1 MRRAQGSY
9 QVTSE
14 SADIVAFSA
23 DVLDFKLHPRQADIL
38 EAIYRDGIRTAVLRL
53 GRRSGKGRMMA
64 VIAAFEATI
73 GASAHL
79 AAVPH
84 GEQVAIVVIA
94 TSQRQARVC
103 HRYVA
108 SFLRRPALAGLIAR
122 ESDDSIELTNGV
134 VVTTLPCSA
143 ASGRGLGIAVLI
155 LDECA
160 WFAGID
166 GSPLDVGEIYRG
178 LVPATAQFPERRVI
192 LASTPRWAGDWFA
205 QLCARAA
212 TGDDDETRVW
222 HFTTAEMN
230 PSISAKFLE
239 AEKARDPVTFRREYE
254 ATFESGIS
262 AALDADLVRAAVR
275 NRGDLPPMPDQEYIL
290 CADPAFT
297 GDRFALIVGH
307 RDREQRIIVD
317 RVTAWAGSKSAPV
330 QIDRTLDEI
339 AAISQAYYGARCLI
353 DQYAAEPIRQGLAAR
368 GLNVTEKPW
377 SNDSKVSALA
387 SLRATLYS
395 SRLDLPNHRE
405 LIAEL
410 VSLEQHPTASGRPRI
425 AAPGRSHDDYAS
437 ALMALVAEL
446 ATDTPPPAG
455 ATIEPST
462 SAGYDALIALH
473 AHPDRPQGF
482 GLGSRRQRGISRILS
497 R

>member
-1 MRRAQGSY
+1 M
-9 QVTSE
+9 TP
-14 SADIVAFSA
+14 IVKFSA
-23 DVLDFKLHPRQADIL
+23 DVLGFKLHPRQASIL
-38 EAIYRDGIRTAVLRL
+38 EEIYRDGIRTAVLRL
-53 GRRSGKGRMMA
+53 GRRSGKGRVAA
-64 VIAAFEATI
+64 VIAAFEATVN
-73 GASAHL
+73 ASAHL
-79 AAVPH
+79 AAVPP

-103 HRYVA
+103 HRYIA

-122 ESDDSIELTNGV
+122 ETDDAIELTSGI

-155 LDECA
+155 LDEAA
-160 WFAGID
+160 WFQGID

-192 LASTPRWAGDWFA
+192 IASTPRWQGDWFA
-205 QLCARAA
+205 TLCARAA
-212 TGDDDETRVW
+212 TGDDAETRVW

-230 PSISAKFLE
+230 PGISAKFLE
-239 AEKARDPVTFRREYE
+239 AERARDPVTYRREYE

-275 NRGDLPPMPDQEYIL
+275 NRGDLPPMPDTDFVL
-290 CADPAFT
+290 CCDPAFT

-307 RDREQRIIVD
+307 RDRDQRIVVD

-339 AAISQAYYGARCLI
+339 AAIAQVYNGARVLV
-353 DQYAAEPIRQGLAAR
+353 DQYSAQPIIQGLRAR

-377 SNDSKVSALA
+377 SNESKVDALA
-387 SLRATLYS
+387 ALRRTLYGS
-395 SRLDLPNHRE
+395 QLDLPNHRE

-437 ALMALVAEL
+437 ALMALVSEL
-446 ATDTPPPAG
+446 ATDTPEPAG
-455 ATIEPST
+455 AYV
-462 SAGYDALIALH
+462 SAATGYDALPVMH
-473 AHPDRPQGF
+473 DHPERPRGF
-482 GLGSRRQRGISRILS
+482 GLGSVERSRRQRQGFGINRISSR
-497 R
+497 

>member
-1 MRRAQGSY
+1 MTPTPMSIVRFA
-9 QVTSE
+9 
-14 SADIVAFSA
+14 ADI
-23 DVLDFKLHPRQADIL
+23 LDFKLHPKQADIL
-38 EAIYRDGIRTAVLRL
+38 DAIYRDGIRTAVLRL

-64 VIAAFEATI
+64 VIAAYEATVN
-73 GASAHL
+73 ASAHL

-103 HRYVA
+103 HRYIA

-122 ESDDSIELTNGV
+122 ETDDAIELTSGI

-143 ASGRGLGIAVLI
+143 ASGRGLGIACLI
-155 LDECA
+155 LDEAA
-160 WFAGID
+160 WFQGID

-178 LVPATAQFPERRVI
+178 LVPATAQFSERRVVI
-192 LASTPRWAGDWFA
+192 ASTPRWQGDWFA
-205 QLCARAA
+205 TLCARAA

-222 HFTTAEMN
+222 HFTTSEMN
-230 PSISAKFLE
+230 PAISAKFLE
-239 AEKARDPVTFRREYE
+239 AEKARDPVTYRREYE

-275 NRGDLPPMPDQEYIL
+275 NRGDLPPMPDTDFVL

-307 RDREQRIIVD
+307 RDRDERIVVD
-317 RVTAWAGSKSAPV
+317 LVTAWSGSKSAPV

-339 AAISQAYYGARCLI
+339 AAIAQVYNSARVLI
-353 DQYAAEPIRQGLAAR
+353 DQFCAQPIIQGLRAR
-368 GLNVTEKPW
+368 GLNVTEQPW
-377 SNDSKVSALA
+377 SNASKVDALA
-387 SLRATLYS
+387 ACRRALYGS
-395 SRLDLPNHRE
+395 QLDLPNHRE

-425 AAPGRSHDDYAS
+425 AAPGRSHDDFAS

-446 ATDTPPPAG
+446 ATDTPPAAG
-455 ATIEPST
+455 AYLAPL
-462 SAGYDALIALH
+462 AGYAAMAAMH
-473 AHPDRPQGF
+473 QSSDRPRDFG
-482 GLGSRRQRGISRILS
+482 GLGSVERVRRARRFGFGISH
-497 R
+497 